1 MSRKIKLGVIGAGGF
16 AGRHL
21 EGIHL
26 ARNSESVAV
35 CDVDL
40 ERARARAEEFN
51 LPYYYGSIDELLANP
66 EVEAVT
72 IVTNDQTHREATVKA
87 LHAGKHVLCE
97 KPMALSKEDCKAM
110 IAAQKETGNILMVGQ
125 IGRYTEAFNKAV
137 EIVNSGEIG
146 ELFCVESEYAHDYS
160 HIGGA
165 GGWRVTPERHAIIG
179 GGCHAVDL
187 MRRIAGNPIEVFAY
201 ANHKVLKDWPVDD
214 CTIAVMKFPNNVI
227 GRVLCSIG
235 CKRKYTM
242 RTVIYGSL
250 GTLIVDPQQ
259 PYITMYRDRFTD
271 DKFITDRS
279 QTQQTMGIEIR
290 ADINDHNFNAEVEDF
305 CNAIITGKL
314 VDCTGEEGA
323 ITVAACM
330 AIVESAAKGEKVT
343 IEYDF

>member
-1 MSRKIKLGVIGAGGF
+1 MGRIVKLGVIGAGGF
-16 AGRHL
+16 AMRHL

-26 ARNSESVAV
+26 ANNCETVAI
-35 CDVDL
+35 CDINI
-40 ERARARAEEFN
+40 ENAKRRAEEFDV
-51 LPYYYGSIDELLANP
+51 PRYYGSIDELLADP

-72 IVTNDQTHREATVKA
+72 IVVNDQMHKEATVKA
-87 LHAGKHVLCE
+87 LRAGKHVLCE
-97 KPMALSKEDCKAM
+97 KPMALSMEDCKEM
-110 IAAQKETGNILMVGQ
+110 IKAQKETGNILMVGQ
-125 IGRYTEAFNKAV
+125 IGRYTEAFNKAI

-160 HIGGA
+160 FIGGE
-165 GGWRVTPERHAIIG
+165 GNWRVTPERHAIIG

-201 ANHKVLKDWPVDD
+201 SNHKVLTDWPVDD

-250 GTLIVDPQQ
+250 GTLIVDPQI
-259 PYITMYRDRFTD
+259 PYITMYRDTFTN
-271 DKFITDRS
+271 DKFITDRE
-279 QTQQTMGIEIR
+279 QKQQTMGIEIR
-290 ADINDHNFNAEVEDF
+290 ADINDHNFNAEVTDF
-305 CNAIITGKL
+305 CNAVISGKL

-323 ITVAACM
+323 VTVAACL
-330 AIVESAAKGEKVT
+330 AIVESAEKEEKVT
-343 IEYDF
+343 IKYDF